1 MVSQNRII
9 IVVFTVLFL
18 ILIGIQGFFMYKTY
32 LVKEKEIYRYVLDR
46 STGFIDHLEERD
58 RHQDDQMMK
67 EVVDYAH
74 KDIRE
79 KQFLNYFEFKK
90 RNYQKEL
97 SNYIDQQ
104 FKDEGYRVAVELKYN
119 SIIQL
124 PDSTQLLKKPIVLYE
139 TLDKV
144 KKPGT
149 QTTGS
154 WNSSSTSVDDETKKL
169 KRNDHFKIFSETNYQ
184 VLNIKKIVFREL
196 ASLIIL
202 CILILGAVVWLFVL
216 TVKNLI
222 KQQKQVEI
230 LHTAVDNI
238 SHEFRTPIA
247 TLKVASKSLKKNWN
261 KENLPLIDRQI
272 SRLEHLMLRL
282 ENPSDKELI
291 PIEKEEWDDCIQDLQ
306 FLHPNVEIII
316 ENEISGPLFL
326 HKTDMETILKNL
338 CENSVKYGATK
349 IIVEVKNAGNRLF
362 IRVCDNGLGIDKK
375 EHKAVFEKFYRVQ
388 SNNIH
393 NTKGLGLGLFLVKN
407 LVQKYNGEILLESEL
422 NKGTVFKIEL
432 PYET

>member
-196 ASLIIL
+196 AALIIL

-291 PIEKEEWDDCIQDLQ
+291 PIEKEEWDYCTQDLQ

-349 IIVEVKNAGNRLF
+349 IIVEVKNAGNRLSVS
-362 IRVCDNGLGIDKK
+362 VCDNGLGIDKK